1 MPGRYGVFDLE
12 TRKSA
17 QEVGGWHRADR
28 MGISVAVLYDS
39 ELDEYITF
47 REHDI
52 PDLVEHLKRL
62 DLVVGFNNKRFDNM
76 VLSAYTSFD
85 LNRLPTL
92 DILEEVKNRLGY
104 RLSLDHLGEQTL
116 NAKKSANGLMALKW
130 YKQGRIDKIIKY
142 CKKDVEITKDIFLF
156 GFRNQY
162 LLFKNKAGKKV
173 RCPVRFDASL

>member
-1 MPGRYGVFDLE
+1 
-12 TRKSA
+12 
-17 QEVGGWHRADR
+17 
-28 MGISVAVLYDS
+28 
-39 ELDEYITF
+39 
-47 REHDI
+47 
-52 PDLVEHLKRL
+52 
-62 DLVVGFNNKRFDNM
+62 M

-104 RLSLDHLGEQTL
+104 RLSLYHLGEQTL
-116 NAKKSANGLMALKW
+116 NAKKSANGLLALKW

-173 RCPVRFDASL
+173 RCPVRFDGTITRE